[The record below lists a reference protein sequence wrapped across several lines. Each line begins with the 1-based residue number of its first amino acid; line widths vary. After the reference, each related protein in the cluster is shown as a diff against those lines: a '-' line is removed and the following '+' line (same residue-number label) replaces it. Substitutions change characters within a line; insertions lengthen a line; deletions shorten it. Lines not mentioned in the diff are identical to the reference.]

1 MLSVIIPSYNEE
13 ENILNTAK
21 VVSDTLNAKQI
32 PYELIFVNDGS
43 RDSSWQK
50 ICRAAEENAAVRGL
64 CFSRNFG
71 KEACIF
77 AGLRSAKGDCCVVMD
92 CDLQHPAQVVPQMYD
107 LWQQGYEVVEGVKRS
122 RGKESL
128 FYKMSA
134 GLFYKVI
141 GRFMGMDMEAS
152 SDFKLL
158 DRKVVDVLC
167 NLPEKSTFFRALSFW
182 AGFRSTKVEYDV
194 AERAYGSTKWSLRKL
209 MGYAVKNVTSFT
221 AAPLYFVTFVGLI
234 LLLFSIIMCIQTLVN
249 FLTGHAIEG
258 FTTVILLQLM
268 IGGCIMV
275 SLGIIGY
282 YLARIFDE
290 IKGRP
295 QYIISAETQAK
306 E

>member
-1 MLSVIIPSYNEE
+1 MLSLIIPSYNEE
-13 ENILNTAK
+13 DNILNTAR
-21 VVSDTLNAKQI
+21 VVSDIMERNRI
-32 PYELIFVNDGS
+32 PFEIIFVNDGS
-43 RDSSWQK
+43 KDQTWEK
-50 ICRAAEENAAVRGL
+50 ICLAARQYAGVRGL

-77 AGLRSAKGDCCVVMD
+77 AGLRSAKGECCVVMD
-92 CDLQHPAQVVPQMYD
+92 CDLQHPPETVPEMYA
-107 LWQQGYEVVEGVKRS
+107 LWQQGYEVVEGIKRT
-122 RGKESL
+122 RGKESI

-141 GRFMGMDMEAS
+141 GHFVGMDMNS
-152 SDFKLL
+152 TSDFKLL

-167 NLPEKSTFFRALSFW
+167 ALPEKSTFFRALSFW

-194 AERAYGSTKWSLRKL
+194 AERAYGTSKWSFRKL
-209 MGYAVKNVTSFT
+209 VKYAITNVTSFT
-221 AAPLYFVTFVGLI
+221 AAPLHFVTFVGI
-234 LLLFSIIMCIQTLVN
+234 VLLLFSVIMGIQTLVN
-249 FLTGHAIEG
+249 FASGRAVEG
-258 FTTVILLQLM
+258 FTTVILLLLL

-295 QYIISAETQAK
+295 QYIISTQTP
-306 E
+306 EE

>member
-1 MLSVIIPSYNEE
+1 MLSLIIPSYNEE
-13 ENILNTAK
+13 DNILNTAR
-21 VVSDTLNAKQI
+21 VVSDIMERNRI
-32 PYELIFVNDGS
+32 PFEIIFVNDGS
-43 RDSSWQK
+43 KDQTWEK
-50 ICRAAEENAAVRGL
+50 ICLAAQQYAGVRGL

-77 AGLRSAKGDCCVVMD
+77 AGLRSAKGECCVVMD
-92 CDLQHPAQVVPQMYD
+92 CDLQHPPETVPEMYA
-107 LWQQGYEVVEGVKRS
+107 LWQQGYEVVEGIKRT
-122 RGKESL
+122 RGNESI

-141 GRFMGMDMEAS
+141 GHFVGMDMNS
-152 SDFKLL
+152 TSDFKLL

-167 NLPEKSTFFRALSFW
+167 ALPEKSTFFRALSFW

-194 AERAYGSTKWSLRKL
+194 AERAYGTSKWSFRKL
-209 MGYAVKNVTSFT
+209 VKYAITNVTSFT
-221 AAPLYFVTFVGLI
+221 AAPLHFVTFVGI
-234 LLLFSIIMCIQTLVN
+234 VLLLFSVIMGIQTLVN
-249 FLTGHAIEG
+249 FASGRAVEG
-258 FTTVILLQLM
+258 FTTVILLLLL

-295 QYIISAETQAK
+295 QYIISTQTP
-306 E
+306 EE